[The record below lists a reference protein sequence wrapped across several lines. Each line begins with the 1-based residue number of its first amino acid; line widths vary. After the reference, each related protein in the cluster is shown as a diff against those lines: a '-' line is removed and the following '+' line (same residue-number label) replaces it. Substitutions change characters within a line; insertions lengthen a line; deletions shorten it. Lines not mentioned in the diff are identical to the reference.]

1 MISTKKKAVYTQIY
15 LEDIMEQLE
24 QEFEKAFGNENCD
37 YQEILQKIKFLILK
51 NYFKGG
57 KSWGYGIIFIL
68 GEGGDHHSCTT

>member
-1 MISTKKKAVYTQIY
+1 LKLPTKIYRKESQSIQGTMISTKKKAVYTQIY

-57 KSWGYGIIFIL
+57 KS
-68 GEGGDHHSCTT
+68 